1 MKAQLAQ
8 LDEIKRDREVLEG
21 EIKAVTFDM
30 TTKFLTAL
38 AQDGAINEEALSAA
52 ELDTRYS
59 AYTQRVQ
66 QNLRSQEE
74 ILAHVQVCTLAGI
87 WVKLV
92 SLYTCG
98 IHGWATE
105 HFLANCRLLVCSF
118 LLVYL
123 RHLTR
128 SLQLSN
134 SLMPRLITEKRC

>member
-1 MKAQLAQ
+1 MVNILKAQLVQ

-38 AQDGAINEEALSAA
+38 AQDGAINEESLSAA

-74 ILAHVQVCTLAGI
+74 ILAQVQVCMLA
-87 WVKLV
+87 
-92 SLYTCG
+92 S
-98 IHGWATE
+98 
-105 HFLANCRLLVCSF
+105 
-118 LLVYL
+118 
-123 RHLTR
+123 
-128 SLQLSN
+128 
-134 SLMPRLITEKRC
+134 